1 MILFSTPEPFS
12 KGVNK
17 LKFGSNYGQKNP
29 TWMPR
34 QYSLFG
40 TLEKITPNLSYTL
53 FPPPKNRSLLR
64 PAIVTCTRGSIR
76 VYDRFNALLA
86 ECSSGK
92 KLICKN
98 IKRPRV
104 TFRPLKS
111 TRKRNEKEELAMGAV
126 IKIPVAIP
134 ARDLR
139 RILAA

>member
-1 MILFSTPEPFS
+1 MDASTVLS
-12 KGVNK
+12 IWDTR
-17 LKFGSNYGQKNP
+17 KNNTKP
-29 TWMPR
+29 LI
-34 QYSLFG
+34 YS
-40 TLEKITPNLSYTL
+40 IS
-53 FPPPKNRSLLR
+53 PPKNRSLLR

-111 TRKRNEKEELAMGAV
+111 TRKRNEKEEAMGAV